1 MPRLDKKN
9 LSVSR
14 PCDPLRAVLPSCWLL
29 SDEPGRHERNE
40 RMLGRPARLRSWP
53 GVGRLSARSCI
64 VAPEEIFSAGT
75 RAITPSIP
83 ARTAWVL
90 FWSSDMAVC
99 GLGFSMPSALV
110 SSAAPAVGPS
120 PGVDCS
126 APICALAC
134 KKDGD
139 EVQRREGPRL
149 SILLG
154 PLNPSAI
161 YNLQSPLQPPRARR
175 F

>member
-1 MPRLDKKN
+1 
-9 LSVSR
+9 
-14 PCDPLRAVLPSCWLL
+14 
-29 SDEPGRHERNE
+29 
-40 RMLGRPARLRSWP
+40 MLGRPARLRSWP

-90 FWSSDMAVC
+90 FWSSDMAVG

-161 YNLQSPLQPPRARR
+161 YNLQSPLQPPRLGA
-175 F
+175 FEID

>member
-53 GVGRLSARSCI
+53 GVGNTSARSCI
-64 VAPEEIFSAGT
+64 VAPEVIASAGT

-90 FWSSDMAVC
+90 FWSSDMAVG

-126 APICALAC
+126 APICARL
-134 KKDGD
+134 KKDG
-139 EVQRREGPRL
+139 EVRRAAAEGPREGPRL
-149 SILLG
+149 QLFWD
-154 PLNPSAI
+154 P
-161 YNLQSPLQPPRARR
+161 
-175 F
+175 

>member
-1 MPRLDKKN
+1 
-9 LSVSR
+9 
-14 PCDPLRAVLPSCWLL
+14 
-29 SDEPGRHERNE
+29 
-40 RMLGRPARLRSWP
+40 MLGRPARLRSWP

-90 FWSSDMAVC
+90 FWSSDMAVG

-161 YNLQSPLQPPRARR
+161 YNLQSPLHATTSGSPLLKLIKSFKFTSCFLLPYFCPEPTWQQWKKT
-175 F
+175 